1 MRIESFN
8 CATSLMLLF
17 LFVCGQ
23 LGVGDFADHN
33 RLKLWTLDG
42 DVNITAVAAGGSSLC
57 VRFFFP
63 LFCVLCDVDLLLADF
78 H

>member
-1 MRIESFN
+1 MRIESFD
-8 CATSLMLLF
+8 CATSLMLL

-57 VRFFFP
+57 VRFFS
-63 LFCVLCDVDLLLADF
+63 VILCFVRR
-78 H
+78 